1 MPVAKLVGTAGPS
14 PGFGALQ
21 APASASTHCLST
33 ASTVRFEPLVE
44 ADLMRVTHYAR
55 RSLAAAG
62 LALALAG
69 CKNDG
74 ASPSAF
80 DPQGTAADMA
90 AAQDAFASGP
100 TANFAAVGPDIS
112 LALSGS
118 PLVASSAALAL
129 SRPSKASARYARQIA
144 SLVSARR
151 SGIQAS
157 VVGIPVE
164 VAGKT
169 FVWDESTDTY
179 VVSDVSG
186 APSNGVRFLLY
197 AVDPVTY
204 RPVEP
209 VVETGYVDVIDQS
222 SSELVNV
229 RIKVVEATVTY
240 LDYQVVESAT
250 ASSGLVTISGFAFNG
265 TTRANFTLKNTVTSN
280 AGGLV
285 LVLDYELDVPSRDL
299 SIDWTATFANVSET
313 EVAVTLDLAVSG
325 RNGDVRV
332 VGTAGVDGGT
342 FTVKVNGDT
351 FATITFAGSTL
362 TIVSATGD
370 PLTPDEDEALESVFD
385 SYEGSLNAFSD
396 LLMPV
401 S

>member
-1 MPVAKLVGTAGPS
+1 
-14 PGFGALQ
+14 
-21 APASASTHCLST
+21 
-33 ASTVRFEPLVE
+33 
-44 ADLMRVTHYAR
+44 MRVTHYAR
-55 RSLAAAG
+55 RSFAAAG

-69 CKNDG
+69 CSTDG
-74 ASPSAF
+74 SAPSEF

-100 TANFAAVGPDIS
+100 TASFAAVGGDIS
-112 LALSGS
+112 VVLNGS

-129 SRPSKASARYARQIA
+129 SRPSQASARYARQIA
-144 SLVSARR
+144 SLVTAGGA
-151 SGIQAS
+151 GIQAS
-157 VVGIPVE
+157 VVAIPSE

-179 VVSDVSG
+179 AASDLSG

-197 AVDPVTY
+197 AVDPVLL

-222 SSELVNV
+222 TSSLANV
-229 RIKVVEATVTY
+229 RVTVVEAGVTY
-240 LDYQVVESAT
+240 LDYQVVASAT
-250 ASSGLVTISGFAFNG
+250 TSSAIVTIGGFAFNG
-265 TTRANFTLKNTVTSN
+265 TTRANFTLRNTVSES
-280 AGGLV
+280 GGGIV
-285 LVLDYELDVPSRDL
+285 ISLDYQLDVPSRNL
-299 SIDWTATFANVSET
+299 SVDWTATFASISET
-313 EVAVTLDLAVSG
+313 EVAVTLDLAISG
-325 RNGDVRV
+325 PNGDVRL
-332 VGTAGVDGGT
+332 VGTYGVDGGT

-351 FATITFAGSTL
+351 FATITLSGNTL
-362 TIVSATGD
+362 VITGATGD
-370 PLTPDEDEALESVFD
+370 PLTPDEELALETVFD

>member
-1 MPVAKLVGTAGPS
+1 
-14 PGFGALQ
+14 
-21 APASASTHCLST
+21 
-33 ASTVRFEPLVE
+33 
-44 ADLMRVTHYAR
+44 MRVTHYAR

-80 DPQGTAADMA
+80 DPQGTSADMA
-90 AAQDAFASGP
+90 AAHDAFASGP
-100 TANFAAVGPDIS
+100 TASFAAVGPDIS

-129 SRPSKASARYARQIA
+129 SRPSKASERYARQIA
-144 SLVSARR
+144 ALVSSGG

-169 FVWDESTDTY
+169 FVWDESADTY

-197 AVDPVTY
+197 AVDPLTY

-222 SSELVNV
+222 SSALVNV
-229 RIKVVEATVTY
+229 RIKVVEANVTY

-250 ASSGLVTISGFAFNG
+250 ASGGLVTISGFAFNG

-299 SIDWTATFANVSET
+299 SIDWTATFANISET
-313 EVAVTLDLAVSG
+313 DVAVTLDLAVSG
-325 RNGDVRV
+325 PNGDVRV
-332 VGTAGVDGGT
+332 VGTSGVDGGT

-362 TIVSATGD
+362 TIVGATGD
-370 PLTPDEDEALESVFD
+370 LLTPDEEEALALVFD